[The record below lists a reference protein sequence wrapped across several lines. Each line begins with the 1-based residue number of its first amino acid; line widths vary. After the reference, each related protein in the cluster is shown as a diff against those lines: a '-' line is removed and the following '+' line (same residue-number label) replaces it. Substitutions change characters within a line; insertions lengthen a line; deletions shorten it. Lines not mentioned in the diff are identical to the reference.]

1 MDKIHHFLQ
10 KKRDQKAFS
19 CAVYAYGNSTGILD
33 SGVVGTLSW
42 EGPAADT
49 ESLFDLASVT
59 KPIVALAIMKLFE
72 AGELRLDD
80 TVSRF
85 LPDYGTSD
93 KADITLFQLLT
104 HTSGIPGQQPLF
116 HFADTRDKLM
126 RAVRQLPL
134 RFKAGTNVEYTSQG
148 FMILGDI
155 IEAVLQQRLDCTM
168 KELVLEPVGMS
179 QTIFNPSA
187 ELRDRI
193 AATEYCSWRNRIVQG
208 EVHDEN
214 AVILGGIAGHAG
226 LFGTV
231 SDLSRLAQTMLCKGE
246 THQGKWLHAATVEL
260 MSKRHTPPNLLSRCL
275 GWQGKDARHSPA
287 GDLFSDEAYGHTGFT
302 GTSIFM
308 DPAHDRF
315 AILLTNRVHPSRD
328 NDSIASIRAIYHNLV
343 CLATS

>member
-1 MDKIHHFLQ
+1 MDVIHNFLL
-10 KKRDQKAFS
+10 KKREQHAFS
-19 CAVYAYGNSTGILD
+19 CAVYAFGNSTGILG

-42 EGPAADT
+42 DGPAAH
-49 ESLFDLASVT
+49 EGSLFDLASVT
-59 KPIVALAIMKLFE
+59 KPIVSLAIMKLFE
-72 AGELRLDD
+72 AGELCLDD
-80 TVSRF
+80 TISRF
-85 LPDYGTSD
+85 LPDYCHSD
-93 KADITLFQLLT
+93 KAGITLFQLLT

-134 RFKAGTNVEYTSQG
+134 RFKAGTSVEYTSQG

-155 IEAVLQQRLDCTM
+155 IEAVTSQRLDRTM
-168 KELVLEPVGMS
+168 KELVLEPVGMNR
-179 QTIFNPSA
+179 TLFNPPA
-187 ELRDRI
+187 ELRDSI
-193 AATEYCSWRNRIVQG
+193 AATEYCQWRNRIVQG

-214 AVILGGIAGHAG
+214 AVNLGGIAGHAG
-226 LFGTV
+226 LFGTA
-231 SDLSRLAQTMLCKGE
+231 SDLSQLARTMLCKGE
-246 THQGKWLHAATVEL
+246 TSKGTWLHAATVEL
-260 MSKRHTPPNLLSRCL
+260 MSRRHTPPNLLSRCL

-308 DPAHDRF
+308 DPSLDRF

-343 CLATS
+343 CLAVS